1 MQLKK
6 QTHRGK
12 GACSLFVQ
20 QVCTNAGSNPRAN
33 GWDEFRV
40 GDVTEYDLGC
50 VSALHLGWL
59 DGHGQPGIP
68 FQSDPY
74 ARHHIVTPTK
84 KHSSTAPQLHRF
96 PPNHGPLESHYIVW
110 HSTMP
115 PHSTWPI
122 SHPYPIL
129 SQYTWTFRTIHF
141 TVSRVWH
148 QYLNARPSTIY
159 RGWFLGDGSRNG
171 DVIWCNQPRWG

>member
-1 MQLKK
+1 MVYLLKMVIFYSYVNQRVLDLMSWSTQMHTNAHETPLVLAWIAAWYNKHLDGAGACHFPAHTYCWIMEIGEFEFRKEKWPKMQLKK

-33 GWDEFRV
+33 GWNEFRV

-50 VSALHLGWL
+50 VSALHLEWL

-74 ARHHIVTPTK
+74 ALRHHIVTPTK
-84 KHSSTAPQLHRF
+84 KHTHSSIAP
-96 PPNHGPLESHYIVW
+96 
-110 HSTMP
+110 
-115 PHSTWPI
+115 
-122 SHPYPIL
+122 
-129 SQYTWTFRTIHF
+129 
-141 TVSRVWH
+141 
-148 QYLNARPSTIY
+148 
-159 RGWFLGDGSRNG
+159 
-171 DVIWCNQPRWG
+171 